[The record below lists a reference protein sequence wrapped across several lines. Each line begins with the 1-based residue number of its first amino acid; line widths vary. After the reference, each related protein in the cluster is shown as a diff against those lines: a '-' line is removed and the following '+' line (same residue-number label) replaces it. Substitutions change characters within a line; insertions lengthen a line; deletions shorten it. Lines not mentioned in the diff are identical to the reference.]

1 MTNMFD
7 EISYNAVGSFMK
19 PGKRVRLVNGKLAVP
34 NVLAILENIH
44 TGKKRYVLGS
54 NIVTNSGDQHF
65 ASLAAAESEPF
76 PVSGSRLGTGTTTPV
91 KAGTTDVTTFLAGSG
106 LAVDATY
113 PKTND
118 DDSDNSTDASGDV
131 VTYRMSYNA
140 ASFSG
145 DDIAEMAMVNDVLS
159 PTKALN
165 HALFAATFN
174 KTLSD
179 TLKLIVNFKPRGI

>member
-1 MTNMFD
+1 MNEVMRYD
-7 EISYNAVGSFMK
+7 SVGSFMK
-19 PGKRVRLVNGKLAVP
+19 PGKKVRLVDDSLGVP
-34 NVLAILENIH
+34 NVLAILENVE
-44 TGKKRYVLGS
+44 TRKKRYILGS

-65 ASLAAAESEPF
+65 AALAAGESEPF

-91 KAGTTDVTTFLAGSG
+91 KTATDVTTFLASSG
-106 LAVDATY
+106 LAVDSTY
-113 PKTND
+113 PKTSD

-131 VTYRMSYNA
+131 VTYRMTYSA

-145 DDIAEMAMVNDVLS
+145 DNIAEMAMVNDIVS